1 MQSRRPQRFWVEII
15 LGMASAAL
23 LAITLVSPDWIE
35 RAFDL
40 APDGGDGSAEWGWAA
55 GFAIATLVCFVDAG
69 HTWWQSAHVPRR
81 SDATRQ

>member
-1 MQSRRPQRFWVEII
+1 MQSRRPRRFWVEII

-23 LAITLVSPDWIE
+23 LAVTLVWPDWIE

-55 GFAIATLVCFVDAG
+55 GFAIATLVCFLGAG
-69 HTWWQSAHVPRR
+69 RTWRR
-81 SDATRQ
+81 SARVPAASR